1 MIAGAVALVVLV
13 AGAMAVVPGS
23 SPPNVDLTRNFPPVS
38 TNGLIIARTWKVD
51 GRGLRTVLQV
61 TNDTTAPTTQA
72 LDEVIP
78 KSIASSVRKV
88 EFEAPAPETVKD
100 DPVVQYKIE
109 NLAPRA
115 TVTFAYRV
123 ALGGVTQKQLDLW
136 AADQARA
143 EREHTS
149 LAKLAVVPPQLSM
162 TVRETRK
169 LDVQGTMQDG
179 TPAPRSALERV
190 TWTVSSPAAA
200 VLFGTVIGVMPGEA
214 VITAKVGDVEAQA
227 PVVVQAQAPGAIPRT

>member
-1 MIAGAVALVVLV
+1 VIAGVVALVVLA
-13 AGAMAVVPGS
+13 AGAMVVLPGS
-23 SPPNVDLTRNFPPVS
+23 SPPNVDMTRTFPPVAA
-38 TNGLIIARTWKVD
+38 NGLIVARTWKVD
-51 GRGLRTVLQV
+51 GRSLRTVLQV
-61 TNDTTAPTTQA
+61 TNDTTVPTTQV

-123 ALGGVTQKQLDLW
+123 GVGGVTQKQLDLW
-136 AADQARA
+136 AGDQARA
-143 EREHTS
+143 EREHTT
-149 LAKLAVVPPQLSM
+149 LAKLAVVPPQISM

-169 LDVQGTMQDG
+169 LDVQGTMQAITTVIEG
-179 TPAPRSALERV
+179 WVREYPEQWLWLHRRWRSKDVRAVLKAKARAMSAQ
-190 TWTVSSPAAA
+190 TVSDASRPTSH
-200 VLFGTVIGVMPGEA
+200 V
-214 VITAKVGDVEAQA
+214 
-227 PVVVQAQAPGAIPRT
+227 